1 MMEVTKEQ
9 IAKGVAKFIQEDMI
23 PHISDSGMQL
33 ILGVTAGAVETRPN
47 ILDKLLSNE
56 MLEAVAKS
64 GNNYDLS
71 LIKNVAASAIEKY
84 GKLSITIPGIKFIS
98 PGEKVLQFGEGGFL
112 RAFVDY
118 FFDLANERHGFNGK
132 VAIVQPIAQ
141 GLTDMVNAQEGLY
154 TLYLRGFIGDYI
166 SI

>member
-1 MMEVTKEQ
+1 MEVTKEQ
-9 IAKGVAKFIQEDMI
+9 IAKGVAKFIQDDMI

-98 PGEKVLQFGEGGFL
+98 PGEKVLQFGSEDVRRLVERIEG
-112 RAFVDY
+112 R
-118 FFDLANERHGFNGK
+118 
-132 VAIVQPIAQ
+132 
-141 GLTDMVNAQEGLY
+141 
-154 TLYLRGFIGDYI
+154 
-166 SI
+166 

>member
-9 IAKGVAKFIQEDMI
+9 IANGVAKFIQEDMI

-71 LIKNVAASAIEKY
+71 LIKNVAATAIEKY

-98 PGEKVLQFGEGGFL
+98 PGEKVLQFGSEDVRRLVERIEG
-112 RAFVDY
+112 R
-118 FFDLANERHGFNGK
+118 
-132 VAIVQPIAQ
+132 
-141 GLTDMVNAQEGLY
+141 
-154 TLYLRGFIGDYI
+154 
-166 SI
+166 